1 MSGRGGGDGSD
12 GGPPGPFSSPGYPI
26 ITEKPAICCVVPY
39 VLSNILLV
47 RVIGLKWFVSMKLRV
62 TLV

>member
-39 VLSNILLV
+39 VLSDILLV
-47 RVIGLKWFVSMKLRV
+47 RVIGLK
-62 TLV
+62 